1 VVVQDR
7 HPRTVPGPQR
17 RAVLFRLTVLAGI
30 WAGLVGLLIAAGEL
44 VTHSAAITHLD
55 DHVTRAV
62 VNSRTAALSSL
73 M

>member
-1 VVVQDR
+1 
-7 HPRTVPGPQR
+7 
-17 RAVLFRLTVLAGI
+17 VLFRFMVLAGI

-62 VNSRTAALSSL
+62 VNSRAWPSPSWLCASLRPPAAR
-73 M
+73 